1 MPLKKTINTDA
12 VRSFADPA
20 ALRAWL
26 AEHHATVDE
35 LWLKM
40 YKKSSGIPSVTW
52 EEVVLEAL
60 CWGWIDGIRKTLDAE
75 SFVQRLTPRR
85 ARSVWS
91 QRNCEHVER
100 LIAAGRMQPPGLAVV
115 EEAKADGRWD
125 KAYAPA
131 STMTLPEDFLV
142 TVYRA
147 PRSLKPASGVWN
159 RFWPCWSAK
168 NAFIK
173 CTHAHCKVDCLPQ
186 LQCMTFWIICVLRM

>member
-131 STMTLPEDFLV
+131 STMTLPEDFLAAV
-142 TVYRA
+142 AERPVAQAFLATLNKQNRYAIGYR
-147 PRSLKPASGVWN
+147 LQ
-159 RFWPCWSAK
+159 SAK
-168 NAFIK
+168 K
-173 CTHAHCKVDCLPQ
+173 PETRQ
-186 LQCMTFWIICVLRM
+186 RRMEQILAMLEREERFH